1 MSNKI
6 SVQQRK
12 YFVERIEKSINE
24 KISDLRQSN
33 ASEVQNISEREYDG
47 YLKGL
52 NINKEVK
59 RYTELY
65 NEMYPLQEKLKA
77 IFEELKSVVQKGKGW
92 DSNTPSL
99 YSHFSTTD
107 LDTAF
112 RWCCRKTAQKHE
124 TETEAGKMIRVLEA
138 KKRAATDEL
147 HGINELE
154 GLMHAVN
161 NILEGADVPLL
172 GQ

>member
-1 MSNKI
+1 MTAAD
-6 SVQQRK
+6 V
-12 YFVERIEKSINE
+12 
-24 KISDLRQSN
+24 
-33 ASEVQNISEREYDG
+33 
-47 YLKGL
+47 
-52 NINKEVK
+52 
-59 RYTELY
+59 
-65 NEMYPLQEKLKA
+65 
-77 IFEELKSVVQKGKGW
+77 
-92 DSNTPSL
+92 
-99 YSHFSTTD
+99 
-107 LDTAF
+107 DTAF

>member
-33 ASEVQNISEREYDG
+33 AAEVQNISEREYQG

-52 NINKEVK
+52 KINKEVK
-59 RYTELY
+59 RFAELY

-77 IFEELKSVVQKGKGW
+77 IFEELKSVVQRNKSW
-92 DSNTPSL
+92 DSNQPSL
-99 YSHFSTTD
+99 YSTMTATD
-107 LDTAF
+107 VDTAF

-154 GLMHAVN
+154 GLMHTVN
-161 NILEGADVPLL
+161 NILKGADVPLL
-172 GQ
+172 GE